1 MEPIEQ
7 NINTLYQ
14 KQDIPDAAPKEILGN
29 KREKRIKIIS
39 RTVTVAIII
48 LFIVSAILFYAS
60 HHTSLRYNDWWIVGN
75 NISTVEARYGKYDID
90 TGRIAAYYL
99 YNFDTNDYYYYMYY
113 DSDGIITRVETGI
126 QIGG

>member
-14 KQDIPDAAPKEILGN
+14 KRDIPDAAPKEILKN
-29 KREKRIKIIS
+29 KRENRIKIIS

-48 LFIVSAILFYAS
+48 LFIVSVILFYAS

-75 NISTVEARYGKYDID
+75 NISNVEARYGKYDID